1 MENKGN
7 MNKREKVKKPEGSKT
22 HRFLWIGLLIFIALI
37 FACVGFSYRSIRQR
51 LNGVADAAMMET
63 GQDENAGHASDDAGK
78 PF

>member
-51 LNGVADAAMMET
+51 LNGVADAAMM
-63 GQDENAGHASDDAGK
+63 
-78 PF
+78 